1 MEVDGGTNIE
11 TMTGMEAQS
20 YCVGTTLNTL
30 MLHLKSKID
39 AAKEIILKKNKKYN
53 QGKDKNEKKKM
64 TKSVQILKDYSYN
77 WNMISQ
83 EEIKAFQCIELS
95 IKNQDKKVKTFE
107 WPDTSRPKK
116 EIGDNDKDLR

>member
-1 MEVDGGTNIE
+1 MITHLNSRVDTAI
-11 TMTGMEAQS
+11 Q
-20 YCVGTTLNTL
+20 
-30 MLHLKSKID
+30 
-39 AAKEIILKKNKKYN
+39 IILKKNKKDN
-53 QGKDKNEKKKM
+53 EGKDENETIQM